1 MFFVFEILPQ
11 ICKSESE
18 FLLDIWR
25 SRYSFRMTKHPFNN
39 FEGRI
44 IGISG
49 VCSVAEI
56 LSDALLMLTACIQI
70 NLSSVVYWVGPFH
83 SPSILR
89 CNVQFYYSVFYTSL
103 VARLCACRAVSSV
116 RPRWPRQLQ
125 VTVLRSQKHLYL
137 PLFHEAINKSQDDLR
152 PLMAQAIWPEA
163 YQCSSSQRIGSKSLS
178 LTSIP
183 SCHKAQLAWRHTAT
197 CFAIREIAVWGAQAA
212 TPWAGGLK
220 GASCWSHI
228 SRMGIVHFLY
238 CVGSFLK
245 HLVWIIEWF
254 AGMYMNGVGLC
265 SALKEPLEVSD
276 S

>member
-89 CNVQFYYSVFYTSL
+89 CNVQFYYSVCLFFHQECASHQPGCTSVCL
-103 VARLCACRAVSSV
+103 SCGFISEAKMATSTASHCPQEPKAPLSPAF
-116 RPRWPRQLQ
+116 PR
-125 VTVLRSQKHLYL
+125 SYKQKSGWFAAPNGPSYL
-137 PLFHEAINKSQDDLR
+137 A
-152 PLMAQAIWPEA
+152 W
-163 YQCSSSQRIGSKSLS
+163 SLS
-178 LTSIP
+178 VLFFTENWEQI
-183 SCHKAQLAWRHTAT
+183 T
-197 CFAIREIAVWGAQAA
+197 I
-212 TPWAGGLK
+212 
-220 GASCWSHI
+220 SH
-228 SRMGIVHFLY
+228 
-238 CVGSFLK
+238 
-245 HLVWIIEWF
+245 
-254 AGMYMNGVGLC
+254 
-265 SALKEPLEVSD
+265 
-276 S
+276 